1 MDEADSCEE
10 AAVDA
15 QEPPCKRS
23 AFSRILGDDLEEL
36 TTRRSVLE
44 KVNQEVENYL
54 QTYLVDIDQS
64 PLEWRRR
71 EKSWFPLL
79 VKLARKLLC
88 ICATSVASE
97 RVFSAAGYIGSFLR
111 SYVK

>member
-1 MDEADSCEE
+1 MSEEDRLATISTVKKELLEMDEADSCEE

-71 EKSWFPLL
+71 EKS
-79 VKLARKLLC
+79 
-88 ICATSVASE
+88 
-97 RVFSAAGYIGSFLR
+97 
-111 SYVK
+111 

>member
-15 QEPPCKRS
+15 QEPSCKRS
-23 AFSRILGDDLEEL
+23 AYIRILGDDLEL

-44 KVNQEVENYL
+44 KVNQEVDNYL

-64 PLEWRRR
+64 PLEWH
-71 EKSWFPLL
+71 
-79 VKLARKLLC
+79 RKVMISC
-88 ICATSVASE
+88 
-97 RVFSAAGYIGSFLR
+97 
-111 SYVK
+111 

>member
-1 MDEADSCEE
+1 MCSFVDPCFKKRLSEEDRLATISTVKKELLEMDEADSCEE

-15 QEPPCKRS
+15 QEPPCKR
-23 AFSRILGDDLEEL
+23 I

-71 EKSWFPLL
+71 EKS
-79 VKLARKLLC
+79 
-88 ICATSVASE
+88 
-97 RVFSAAGYIGSFLR
+97 
-111 SYVK
+111 